1 MRFRRVFWMVLVLL
15 LMPVG
20 FEPVVSLLGRVW
32 G

>member
-1 MRFRRVFWMVLVLL
+1 MRVRRIFWMVLVLL

-20 FEPVVSLLGRVW
+20 FEPLVALLARVW